1 MMTGMFLAVSTACSG
16 DHEKTSSKIQKEI
29 EVEEVNGI
37 KTVTIS
43 TIENGVETKEVF
55 VGEEAERKLAELEGK
70 KDVISEEVN
79 EESVERKV
87 EVTVDENTQEKSVV
101 ITTTIN
107 GEETVERYDGD
118 EAEAKLKEL
127 EGEGDVKLRSSDE
140 NVIIKTKEVKR
151 STVKRSED
159 MDMRKE

>member
-1 MMTGMFLAVSTACSG
+1 MMTGMFLAVSTACSE
-16 DHEKTSSKIQKEI
+16 DHEKTSSKIQKEV

-79 EESVERKV
+79 EESVEKKV
-87 EVTVDENTQEKSVV
+87 EVTIDENTKEKSVV
-101 ITTTIN
+101 ITTTVN
-107 GEETVERYDGD
+107 GEETVERYEGE

-127 EGEGDVKLRSSDE
+127 EGEGDMKLSGDE

-151 STVKRSED
+151 STVTRTED
-159 MDMRKE
+159 MDIRKE

>member
-1 MMTGMFLAVSTACSG
+1 MTGMFLAVSTACSA
-16 DHEKTSSKIQKEI
+16 DHEKISSKIQKEV

-79 EESVERKV
+79 EESVEKKV
-87 EVTVDENTQEKSVV
+87 EVTIDENTKEKSVV
-101 ITTTIN
+101 ITTTVN
-107 GEETVERYDGD
+107 GEETVERYEGE

-127 EGEGDVKLRSSDE
+127 EGEGDMKLSGDE

-159 MDMRKE
+159 MDIRKE

>member
-1 MMTGMFLAVSTACSG
+1 MMTGMFLAVSAACSV
-16 DHEKTSSKIQKEI
+16 DHEKTSSRIQKEI
-29 EVEEVNGI
+29 EVEEVNGR
-37 KTVTIS
+37 KRVTIS
-43 TIENGVETKEVF
+43 TIENGVETKEEF

-79 EESVERKV
+79 EESVEKKV
-87 EVTVDENTQEKSVV
+87 EVTVDDNTKEKNVV

-107 GEETVERYDGD
+107 GEETVEQYDGE

-127 EGEGDVKLRSSDE
+127 EGEGDMKLSGDE

-159 MDMRKE
+159 MDIRKE

>member
-1 MMTGMFLAVSTACSG
+1 MMTGMFLAVSTACSP

-29 EVEEVNGI
+29 EVEEVNGR
-37 KTVTIS
+37 KRMTIS

-55 VGEEAERKLAELEGK
+55 VGEEAERKLAELGGK

-79 EESVERKV
+79 EESVEKKV
-87 EVTVDENTQEKSVV
+87 EVTVDDNTKEKNVV

-107 GEETVERYDGD
+107 GEETVERYEGE

-127 EGEGDVKLRSSDE
+127 EGEGDMKLSGDE

-159 MDMRKE
+159 MDIRKE

>member
-1 MMTGMFLAVSTACSG
+1 MTGMFLAVSTACSM
-16 DHEKTSSKIQKEI
+16 DHEKKSSKIQKEI

-79 EESVERKV
+79 EESAEKKV
-87 EVTVDENTQEKSVV
+87 EVTVDENTKEKNVV

-107 GEETVERYDGD
+107 GEETVERYEGG
-118 EAEAKLKEL
+118 EAEEKLKEL
-127 EGEGDVKLRSSDE
+127 EGEGEVKLSGDE

-151 STVKRSED
+151 STVKRSEN
-159 MDMRKE
+159 MDIRKE

>member
-1 MMTGMFLAVSTACSG
+1 MMTGMFLAVSTACSE
-16 DHEKTSSKIQKEI
+16 DHEKTSSKIQKEV

-79 EESVERKV
+79 EESVEKKV
-87 EVTVDENTQEKSVV
+87 EVTVNENTKEKSVV

-107 GEETVERYDGD
+107 GEETVEQYEGE
-118 EAEAKLKEL
+118 EAESKLKEL
-127 EGEGDVKLRSSDE
+127 EGEGDMKLSGDE

-151 STVKRSED
+151 STVTRTED
-159 MDMRKE
+159 MDIRKE